1 MRLLNKDL
9 RLQDVTLMYLT
20 VLATVVV
27 LLVASYQ
34 APALPSR
41 PPLAYHIPLDPSGQL
56 ELSWNISYPTQEVYL
71 EVKVKELHHGLL
83 LGMSDRGEP
92 TNADLVILWDDGQ
105 KSYFGVRIVHMLWF
119 YDVFFFMVLEM
130 CSGDSVGLCAFMKY
144 VFEMSRKM
152 MQHYAES
159 CQYECFSFFGK
170 RIVQPQIKCCHLYSP
185 TM

>member
-56 ELSWNISYPTQEVYL
+56 EMSWNISYATQEVYL

-119 YDVFFFMVLEM
+119 YDVFFSLW
-130 CSGDSVGLCAFMKY
+130 SWKCAL
-144 VFEMSRKM
+144 
-152 MQHYAES
+152 
-159 CQYECFSFFGK
+159 G
-170 RIVQPQIKCCHLYSP
+170 IV
-185 TM
+185 

>member
-41 PPLAYHIPLDPSGQL
+41 PPLAYHMPLDPSGQL

-71 EVKVKELHHGLL
+71 ELKVKELHHGIL

-92 TNADLVILWDDGQ
+92 TNADLVLLWDDGH

-119 YDVFFFMVLEM
+119 YDGFFLYGVGNVLR
-130 CSGDSVGLCAFMKY
+130 G
-144 VFEMSRKM
+144 
-152 MQHYAES
+152 
-159 CQYECFSFFGK
+159 
-170 RIVQPQIKCCHLYSP
+170 
-185 TM
+185 